1 MGTMTK
7 RWALLGAAG
16 LAIAA
21 SLAAAC
27 GGGGSDSS
35 ATKPAATTAAT
46 TAPTKAA
53 APTSAATSA
62 ATAQPTQAS
71 GNDQPSGDGTTLTLV
86 AKNTLFDKSELKASP
101 GAITIIEDN
110 QDDGIPHNVHVY
122 KGKDNK
128 GQDMGMTQLEAGPIK
143 QELKL
148 TVEKGDYFYVC
159 DVHPATMSGK
169 LEVE

>member
-21 SLAAAC
+21 AVAGAC
-27 GGGGSDSS
+27 GGSGSDSS

-46 TAPTKAA
+46 Q
-53 APTSAATSA
+53 AT
-62 ATAQPTQAS
+62 QPTQSGGSGEAS
-71 GNDQPSGDGTTLTLV
+71 ADGTITLV
-86 AKNTLFDKSELKASP
+86 AKNTLFDKTELKAKP
-101 GAITIIEDN
+101 GPLTIIEDN

-148 TVEKGDYFYVC
+148 TLEAGDYFYVC